1 MTKQRGQPDAGAAGN
16 IAHGRV
22 DTVLCDDV
30 TRDRENMVVIFP
42 SVGSHIPP

>member
-1 MTKQRGQPDAGAAGN
+1 MTKQRGQPNAGAASN

-30 TRDRENMVVIFP
+30 ARDRENMVVIFP
-42 SVGSHIPP
+42 SVGSHISP